1 MKKFASI
8 LMAALL
14 AMMLMAPAFAADG
27 PSIGRTDPVE
37 VEQRP
42 APNAPGAP
50 DFVVVVPPAAPATA
64 DAPAPAAPEAEEE
77 TEPETYVRVEDPES
91 EDPENP
97 EYMYVPED
105 EVPLADAPEGGV
117 KETVEDGI
125 AGLGKA
131 EAAHV
136 HFGDPTCWMIL
147 ILSALVGLI
156 VGVVVGRVSK
166 RKKDDDDDKNAEETA
181 AK

>member
-8 LMAALL
+8 LLAALL
-14 AMMLMAPAFAADG
+14 AMMLMVPAFAADG
-27 PSIGRTDPVE
+27 PSVGRTDPVE
-37 VEQRP
+37 VEQLP
-42 APNAPGAP
+42 DPNSPDAP

-64 DAPAPAAPEAEEE
+64 DAPAPAEPE

-97 EYMYVPED
+97 NYMYVPED
-105 EVPLADAPEGGV
+105 EVPLADAPEGGI

-125 AGLGKA
+125 AGLGEA
-131 EAAHV
+131 DAAHV
-136 HFGDPTCWMIL
+136 HFGDPTCWTIL
-147 ILSALVGLI
+147 ILSALVGLV

>member
-8 LMAALL
+8 LLAALL
-14 AMMLMAPAFAADG
+14 AMMLMVPAFAADG
-27 PSIGRTDPVE
+27 PSVARPDPVE
-37 VEQRP
+37 VEELP
-42 APNAPGAP
+42 DPNAPDAP
-50 DFVVVVPPAAPATA
+50 DFVVLVPPAAAAPAAAAPA
-64 DAPAPAAPEAEEE
+64 DAPAAPEAEEE
-77 TEPETYVRVEDPES
+77 PQTYVRVEDPAS

-125 AGLGKA
+125 AGLGVA
-131 EAAHV
+131 DAAHT
-136 HFGDPTCWMIL
+136 HFGDPTCWTIL

-156 VGVVVGRVSK
+156 VGVVAGRVSK
-166 RKKDDDDDKNAEETA
+166 GGKKDEKAEETA

>member
-37 VEQRP
+37 VEQLP
-42 APNAPGAP
+42 DPNAPDAP
-50 DFVVVVPPAAPATA
+50 DFVVVVPPAAPANVNA
-64 DAPAPAAPEAEEE
+64 NAPAPAEPEAEEE
-77 TEPETYVRVEDPES
+77 TERETYVRVEDPES

-105 EVPLADAPEGGV
+105 EVPLADAPEGDV

-136 HFGDPTCWMIL
+136 HFGDPTCWTIL

-166 RKKDDDDDKNAEETA
+166 RKKDDDKNAEETA